1 MKVEKMAF
9 KQISSTIIID
19 AFRKYAKDNLLVN
32 FLLDS
37 RKEFVSLRLKQDEEI
52 YKTFNWLRK
61 NMLTVLNR
69 IDDEISKS
77 DYEKIMKYLNDFTAD
92 LRIDLGRVIN
102 DSLSKIIQ
110 TASNPYMQ
118 MFKYLSTEAKLTIVT
133 NKMFKQAIDRSN
145 REVISIISNKQFG
158 ARKLQSMKLS
168 GRIWKSSLYARTGIQ
183 KVIKHGMANG
193 LSARDI
199 AKNLNKYMT
208 PTAKN
213 TILKKEIG
221 KKFPSNPHYYALRV
235 ARSEAQHSYQESMY
249 NAGKIMPSYEGIYWV
264 LSNRHPEYDICDIWA
279 NEKKYGEKGFYPK
292 GKEPSLAHPN
302 CICTQI
308 QKLSNNDD
316 MIDRLISWQ
325 KNPKSDKKLEDW
337 YKKYFKNER

>member
-1 MKVEKMAF
+1 MAF
-9 KQISSTIIID
+9 KQIANSIIID
-19 AFRKYAKDNLLVN
+19 AFRKQAKNNILVN

-37 RKEFVSLRLKQDEEI
+37 RIEFVSLRLKQEEDI
-52 YKTFNWLRK
+52 YKTFNWLRT
-61 NMLTVLNR
+61 NMVTVLNR
-69 IDDEISKS
+69 IDGEIGKK

-92 LRIDLGRVIN
+92 LRIDLGRLIN
-102 DSLSKIIQ
+102 NSLSKIIE
-110 TASNPYMQ
+110 TASNPYLQ
-118 MFKYLSTEAKLTIVT
+118 MFKYLVDEANLKVVT
-133 NKMFKQAIDRSN
+133 NKMFKQAIDKSN
-145 REVISIISNKQFG
+145 NQVIAIISNKQYK
-158 ARKLQSMKLS
+158 ARNSMKLS
-168 GRIWKSSLYARTGIQ
+168 GRIWKSSLYARTGIT
-183 KVIKHGMANG
+183 KVINHGLTNG

-208 PTAKN
+208 PIARN

-235 ARSEAQHSYQESMY
+235 ARSEAQYAYQESMY

-279 NEKKYGEKGFYPK
+279 NETKYGEKGFYPK
-292 GKEPSLAHPN
+292 GKEPKLAHPQ

-308 QKLSNNDD
+308 QKLTNNDD
-316 MIDRLISWQ
+316 MVDRLINWQ
-325 KNPKSDKKLEDW
+325 KEPSKDKQLENW

>member
-1 MKVEKMAF
+1 MAY
-9 KQISSTIIID
+9 KQIASSIIID
-19 AFRKYAKDNLLVN
+19 AFRKYAKDNILVN

-37 RKEFVSLRLKQDEEI
+37 RKEFVSYRLKQDEDI
-52 YKTFNWLRK
+52 YKTFDWLRQ
-61 NMLTVLNR
+61 NMITVLNR
-69 IDDEISKS
+69 VEGEISKS
-77 DYEKIMKYLNDFTAD
+77 DYEKIMKYLNNFTAD

-102 DSLSKIIQ
+102 KSLNNIIEI
-110 TASNPYMQ
+110 ASNPYKE
-118 MFKYLSTEAKLTIVT
+118 MFKYLANEANLTIVS
-133 NKMFKQAIDRSN
+133 NAMFKQAIDKSN
-145 REVISIISNKQFG
+145 RAVIAIISNKQYG
-158 ARKLQSMKLS
+158 ARQSMKLS
-168 GRIWKSSLYARTGIQ
+168 GRIWKSTLYARTGIT
-183 KVIKHGMANG
+183 KVINHGMQNG

-235 ARSEAQHSYQESMY
+235 ARSEAQYSYQESMY

-264 LSNRHPEYDICDIWA
+264 LSNRHPVYDICDKLA

-292 GKEPSLAHPN
+292 GKEPSLAHPQ

>member
-1 MKVEKMAF
+1 MAY
-9 KQISSTIIID
+9 KEIANTIIID
-19 AFRKYAKDNLLVN
+19 AFRKYAKDNILLN

-37 RKEFVSLRLKQDEEI
+37 RREFVSLRLKQDEDI
-52 YKTFNWLRK
+52 YKSFNWLRQ
-61 NMLTVLNR
+61 NMLTVLKR
-69 IDDEISKS
+69 IDGEISKS
-77 DYEKIMKYLNDFTAD
+77 DYDKLMKYLNDFTVD
-92 LRIDLGRVIN
+92 LRLDLGRVIN
-102 DSLSKIIQ
+102 KSLSKIIE

-118 MFKYLSTEAKLTIVT
+118 MFKYLSTEAKLTVVT
-133 NKMFKQAIDRSN
+133 NKMFKQAIDKSN
-145 REVISIISNKQFG
+145 RAVIVIISNKQYKG
-158 ARKLQSMKLS
+158 RQSMKLS

-183 KVIKHGMANG
+183 KVITHGINNG

-235 ARSEAQHSYQESMY
+235 ARSEAQYSYQESMY

-279 NEKKYGEKGFYPK
+279 NETKYGEKGFYPK
-292 GKEPSLAHPN
+292 GKEPKLAHPH

-308 QKLSNNDD
+308 QKLTNNDD
-316 MIDRLISWQ
+316 MIDRLIQWQ
-325 KNPKSDKKLEDW
+325 KTPSKDPKLEYW